1 VPYGSEHWFIRP
13 QGTLQ
18 FYQLAPEQGP
28 ASAPICHI
36 ASKVMESSSQ
46 IKGST
51 AMEKEWH
58 PIPAKTGRY
67 WQETLFL

>member
-1 VPYGSEHWFIRP
+1 M
-13 QGTLQ
+13 
-18 FYQLAPEQGP
+18 
-28 ASAPICHI
+28 
-36 ASKVMESSSQ
+36 KVMESSAQ